1 MGLFEHDINNLLWKV
16 LFHKSFHLSHA
27 KIRSTIDC
35 ETYDVDMYHRQD
47 GWLEYVVQPRLE
59 DPFPHTIYYKD
70 HVVVVSPTFSSLVNN
85 DGFDFG
91 PKSICDQQPLAF
103 STPCIS
109 RWWWSMQDYINCP
122 GGVIAPLIL
131 YSDVTFLSNNGKVT
145 RYPFMLSLGN
155 ILWIAIL
162 RRRAHVVNVLPV
174 ILTSNIL
181 SH

>member
-1 MGLFEHDINNLLWKV
+1 
-16 LFHKSFHLSHA
+16 
-27 KIRSTIDC
+27 
-35 ETYDVDMYHRQD
+35 
-47 GWLEYVVQPRLE
+47 
-59 DPFPHTIYYKD
+59 
-70 HVVVVSPTFSSLVNN
+70 
-85 DGFDFG
+85 
-91 PKSICDQQPLAF
+91 
-103 STPCIS
+103 
-109 RWWWSMQDYINCP
+109 MQDYINCP